1 MQDISKQILK
11 NRSIND
17 IEHKIASV
25 NDIFNLQNMKE
36 YNENKAKY
44 LGS

>member
-1 MQDISKQILK
+1 MQNVSKQILD
-11 NRSIND
+11 NRSINN
-17 IEHKIASV
+17 IEHSIASV